1 MNEKN
6 MATLF
11 LFDID
16 GTILTFKHYR
26 SREIFSD
33 MIFKLFNKRV
43 KFENLP
49 NFAGM
54 TDLQILREIAEEINH
69 PFEEIELKINE
80 IWDNMMPEF
89 QKHTNEEHII
99 LMPGIIPL
107 LDYLSGCENVS
118 LGLCTGNFREN
129 AYLKLSVFD
138 LGKYFPYGAFG
149 SDHEDRNLLP
159 PVAVKRANEFVKNGI
174 FDHKNTIIVGDAPR
188 DIECAKV
195 NDMACIITCTGHF
208 SRDELA
214 ALKPDHLLDDFSDL
228 EITKKVFDNYLD

>member
-1 MNEKN
+1 

-33 MIFKLFNKRV
+33 MIYKLFNKRV
-43 KFENLP
+43 MFENLP

-54 TDLQILREIAEEINH
+54 TDLQILREIATEINH
-69 PFEEIELKINE
+69 PFDEIEKKIEEI
-80 IWDNMMPEF
+80 WGNMLPEF
-89 QKHTNEEHII
+89 KKHTNEEHIV
-99 LMPGIIPL
+99 LMPGIQKL
-107 LDYLSGCENVS
+107 LDYLNNCENVS

-138 LGKYFPYGAFG
+138 LGRYFPYGAFG
-149 SDHEDRNLLP
+149 NDHEDRNLLP
-159 PVAVKRANEFVKNGI
+159 PVAVNRANKYMENGS
-174 FDHKNTIIVGDAPR
+174 FDNTNTIIVGDSPR

-195 NDMACIITCTGHF
+195 NNMQCIITCTGHF
-208 SRDELA
+208 IRDDLS
-214 ALKPDHLLDDFSDL
+214 ALDPDHLLDDFDDF
-228 EITKKVFDNYLD
+228 EYTKKIFNNYMN